1 MHGEI
6 QSNYRCQRDEWCD
19 LDIRVSNVVFVIMF
33 MDHVIHIYVQTW
45 QNNYDDVCVI
55 ALDHTRVISLSHSY
69 FSDVSVLCEKKDAVN

>member
-1 MHGEI
+1 
-6 QSNYRCQRDEWCD
+6 
-19 LDIRVSNVVFVIMF
+19 MF